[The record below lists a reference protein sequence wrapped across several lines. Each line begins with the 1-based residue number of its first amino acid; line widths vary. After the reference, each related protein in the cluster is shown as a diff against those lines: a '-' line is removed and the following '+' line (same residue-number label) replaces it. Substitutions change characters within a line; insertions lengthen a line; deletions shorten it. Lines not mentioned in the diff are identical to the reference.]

1 MKITVS
7 EEQKESFMIK
17 YKKDF
22 ETALRSKGE
31 IKSYYKGICTGIEF
45 VLGKLGVITDEEIAK
60 IQTEVSEEL
69 EDERNEERIYE
80 ERFY

>member
-7 EEQKESFMIK
+7 EEQKESFMIE

-31 IKSYYKGICTGIEF
+31 IKSYYKGICIGLEF
-45 VLGKLGVITDEEIAK
+45 VLGKLGIITDEEIAK
-60 IQTEVSEEL
+60 IQEEEKEEL
-69 EDERNEERIYE
+69 ENERAEPRIYE
-80 ERFY
+80 W